1 MSNAI
6 TSSRLS
12 HMYQDASRPN
22 DLFPVF
28 ERTSSFQPWIF
39 VLAVMP
45 TLFALQHSILSET
58 DSEWVLRS
66 LDLLRAESVEGMV
79 SPGGRDSLT
88 TIQSQPPMGTW
99 LAATLENCLPGQG
112 AYEAMIVSW
121 LGTALLVAGCY
132 WLVSDL
138 IDGRVAMWAVLIA
151 SGQTIILGQAQ
162 TVVPTSLI
170 ILFGLLSVRAFDRHL
185 FRERSVITWPIL
197 GGGLS
202 LGFCLMLGGPAV
214 LLFAGLQLLQCLIA
228 IWVDRSSDESTVTI
242 VEPQRRLMALILL
255 WVTCFA
261 SAGWWPLMMSS
272 AYGLDFWKNWIYGL
286 PTALSPI
293 NSLTP
298 GWAFLDALGP
308 MIGLA
313 IYGMLGLLKRSLAR
327 QARGERAILLWFLVG
342 IFSWVGGQVLWG
354 SHSLFT
360 QCGLVLL
367 VLSLIIATS
376 MAFNEITT
384 GKLKVTWATIWTM
397 LPMLVLYTRPFQS
410 AEEFLPLIFSSDGV
424 LLLMFLILL
433 VFCLLDRRDFSPR
446 RWPRL
451 FAAMFLMIFTLAH
464 YQTSIA
470 SPSPLLQDRG
480 SEELH
485 AEELTRLQRL
495 LDEIPGGI
503 QEVIIVSPHTETARL
518 RLQLVLK
525 YPKRNVV
532 TLKSWDELMSRLSG
546 SPDKPTTLVLEWRD
560 RNARERNQL
569 SETWIRRY
577 LGRPQKL
584 GGTDLRLSVFFPK
597 SVPL

>member
-1 MSNAI
+1 MSNAM
-6 TSSRLS
+6 TSSRLTNL
-12 HMYQDASRPN
+12 YQDASQPN

-28 ERTSSFQPWIF
+28 ERTASFQPWIF

-45 TLFALQHSILSET
+45 TLFALQHAILSET

-88 TIQSQPPMGTW
+88 IIQSQPPMGTW
-99 LAATLENCLPGQG
+99 LASTFENILPGEG

-138 IDGRVAMWAVLIA
+138 MDGRVAMWAVLIA

-162 TVVPTSLI
+162 TILPTALT
-170 ILFGLLSVRAFDRHL
+170 ILFGLLSLRAFDRHL
-185 FRERSVITWPIL
+185 LRERSVITWPIL

-202 LGFCLMLGGPAV
+202 LGVCLMLGGPAV
-214 LLFAGLQLLQCLIA
+214 LLFAALQLAQCLIA
-228 IWVDRSSDESTVTI
+228 IGFDRSPDESTVSI
-242 VEPQRRLMALILL
+242 VEPRRRLMSLLLL

-272 AYGLDFWKNWIYGL
+272 AYGLDFWRNWLHGL
-286 PTALSPI
+286 PTNLSPI
-293 NSLTP
+293 NSLTL
-298 GWAFLDALGP
+298 GWSFLDALGP
-308 MIGLA
+308 MIGLSA
-313 IYGMLGLLKRSLAR
+313 YGMLGLLNRSFSR
-327 QARGERAILLWFLVG
+327 DSRGERAILFWSLVG
-342 IFSWVGGQVLWG
+342 LGGWCGGHLLWGSQSLVTQCGQVLFVI
-354 SHSLFT
+354 SL
-360 QCGLVLL
+360 V
-367 VLSLIIATS
+367 IATAI
-376 MAFNEITT
+376 AFNEITT
-384 GKLKVTWATIWTM
+384 GKLRVTWATIWT
-397 LPMLVLYTRPFQS
+397 LVPMIVLYSRSFQT
-410 AEEFLPLIFSSDGV
+410 ADEFLPLLFSSEGFMM
-424 LLLMFLILL
+424 LLFLILL
-433 VFCLLDRRDFSPR
+433 AFCLLDRRDFSPR
-446 RWPRL
+446 SWPRL

-470 SPSPLLQDRG
+470 SPSPLIQDHG
-480 SEELH
+480 SAELR

-495 LDEIPGGI
+495 LDDIPGGI
-503 QEVIIVSPHTETARL
+503 QEVVIVSPRVETARL

-525 YPKRNVV
+525 YPNRNVV
-532 TLKSWDELMSRLSG
+532 ILKNWEELMSRLSG

-560 RNARERNQL
+560 RDARERNRL